1 MINTIFSSAVAIG
14 LGMFLSMPV
23 YAEDHANEHQQ
34 HSSDQHSQAHSAHKT
49 TQHDQH
55 QSSNKSSDKHPDK
68 HAEIESLSPKL
79 RDVLSK
85 EMLALQEGMKA
96 IIPAYISA
104 DWHEITTIAMQMK
117 NSYIM
122 KQKLT
127 NEQMHELHSKLSPRF
142 IEQDQEFHYLA
153 GMLAHAAEKKKP
165 ELVGF
170 YFAKLS
176 ESCVGCH
183 ARFAT
188 HKFPA
193 FKKETS
199 TEAHHH

>member
-1 MINTIFSSAVAIG
+1 
-14 LGMFLSMPV
+14 
-23 YAEDHANEHQQ
+23 
-34 HSSDQHSQAHSAHKT
+34 
-49 TQHDQH
+49 
-55 QSSNKSSDKHPDK
+55 
-68 HAEIESLSPKL
+68 
-79 RDVLSK
+79 
-85 EMLALQEGMKA
+85 MLALQDGMKA

-104 DWHEITTIAMQMK
+104 DWQEIATIAMQMK

-127 NEQMHELHSKLSPRF
+127 EEQRHELHSKLSPRF

-165 ELVGF
+165 ELIGF
-170 YFAKLS
+170 YFSKLG

-193 FKKETS
+193 FKKEAS
-199 TEAHHH
+199 ADAHHH

>member
-1 MINTIFSSAVAIG
+1 MKNVMINTIFSRAVAIC
-14 LGMFLSMPV
+14 LCTFLSISAF
-23 YAEDHANEHQQ
+23 AEEHANEH
-34 HSSDQHSQAHSAHKT
+34 SEHKIS
-49 TQHDQH
+49 HEQH
-55 QSSNKSSDKHPDK
+55 QASNENNKTQS
-68 HAEIESLSPKL
+68 EIESLSPKL

-85 EMLALQEGMKA
+85 EMLALQDGMKA

-104 DWHEITTIAMQMK
+104 DWHEIATIAMQMK

-127 NEQMHELHSKLSPRF
+127 DEQMHELHSKLSPLF

-170 YFAKLS
+170 YFYKLG

-193 FKKETS
+193 FKKEAS
-199 TEAHHH
+199 ADEHHH